1 MTALPPLPP
10 PQAVDVPTT
19 AERTLASGLRIIAAQ
34 RRGVARTELRVS
46 LPIAHNGRS
55 SDHAALTLLG
65 RTLLS
70 GTVRRSATEIADG
83 LRGMGAQL
91 TASSDMEQLR
101 LSGGV
106 LTRDLRPFLE
116 LAADVAGSPA
126 FPDRNVTLERARTAQ
141 EVQMARRRPQVAGT
155 AVLIGRLYGRH
166 PYGRVLPD
174 AAAVAG
180 VRASAVRRLHA
191 RAVGARGGTVVVV
204 GSGTA
209 RATLDA
215 ADEAFR
221 SLPAPEGAGHF
232 GPPTSAPAPG
242 ITVLDRPGAVQTVL
256 LLGGPVA
263 PLGHPDDAAVQ
274 VAAAVLGGH
283 TSARLGANLRTRHG
297 FAYFVECSIQRR
309 RLASQVVIAAGV
321 TTSVT
326 ARALVELRYELARLG
341 TEPVPP
347 AELEA
352 ARRHVCGRLSLAVQ
366 TRAGLANQL
375 AGLDA
380 AGLDAATL
388 PRLATAVASTTA
400 EDVLVAARRYF
411 APRRLVTVLVGD
423 ATVIRPALDGL
434 DDVEVLTSV

>member
-1 MTALPPLPP
+1 
-10 PQAVDVPTT
+10 
-19 AERTLASGLRIIAAQ
+19 
-34 RRGVARTELRVS
+34 
-46 LPIAHNGRS
+46 
-55 SDHAALTLLG
+55 
-65 RTLLS
+65 
-70 GTVRRSATEIADG
+70 
-83 LRGMGAQL
+83 
-91 TASSDMEQLR
+91 
-101 LSGGV
+101 
-106 LTRDLRPFLE
+106 
-116 LAADVAGSPA
+116 
-126 FPDRNVTLERARTAQ
+126 
-141 EVQMARRRPQVAGT
+141 
-155 AVLIGRLYGRH
+155 
-166 PYGRVLPD
+166 
-174 AAAVAG
+174 
-180 VRASAVRRLHA
+180 
-191 RAVGARGGTVVVV
+191 
-204 GSGTA
+204 
-209 RATLDA
+209 
-215 ADEAFR
+215 
-221 SLPAPEGAGHF
+221 
-232 GPPTSAPAPG
+232 
-242 ITVLDRPGAVQTVL
+242 
-256 LLGGPVA
+256 
-263 PLGHPDDAAVQ
+263 
-274 VAAAVLGGH
+274 VLGGH

-321 TTSVT
+321 STSVT

-423 ATVIRPALDGL
+423 ATVVQPALDGL